1 MSSSLCTGSLA
12 FGKHNI
18 ADQSW
23 LLRRLKEVHNE
34 LLSTPVYQEM
44 MRMAREE
51 GYEEG
56 FKAGFKEGFEE
67 ELKAGLQ
74 EAWQGEFQQGQYLA
88 YCDAIIFITLEKFPS
103 LVVLVK
109 KRITAIKNSTVLR
122 HIALKLG
129 LAQSAQE
136 VESYLRLMPEE
147 GV

>member
-44 MRMAREE
+44 M
-51 GYEEG
+51 
-56 FKAGFKEGFEE
+56 
-67 ELKAGLQ
+67 
-74 EAWQGEFQQGQYLA
+74 
-88 YCDAIIFITLEKFPS
+88 
-103 LVVLVK
+103 
-109 KRITAIKNSTVLR
+109 KRITAIKNSTALR

-136 VESYLRLMPEE
+136 VEAYLHQIPED
-147 GV
+147 VV